1 MRHDAK
7 SGTASS
13 DSSRS
18 VGVGGAKFL
27 NTRDRPSVSDTE
39 ITVFEKMLLSVRD
52 NNKVSDAA
60 DNMFVP
66 KTFIDI
72 LASRKSLEVGLVS
85 TRVPEYAQ
93 VLHKTRAD
101 NKSATLVA
109 KPSNSAI
116 TPAATLSKT
125 QLPASVS

>member
-39 ITVFEKMLLSVRD
+39 ITVFEKILLSVRD
-52 NNKVSDAA
+52 NNKVSDVA

-93 VLHKTRAD
+93 VLHTD

-116 TPAATLSKT
+116 TPTATLSKT